1 MFLVMKLLHKV
12 FLVFWIVG
20 VNLIFSQPDN
30 DIIIEDTWDPGID
43 KISHATA
50 SFGFYYTFRYYEN
63 SKFESFLYTSIL
75 GLSFEIYQINDPN
88 EEDSDFR
95 GVSIQDIGYNLLGV
109 GLALSMDILIDEI
122 KKTRKEKSKK
132 RKIKDYSFP

>member
-1 MFLVMKLLHKV
+1 MNLLHKV
-12 FLVFWIVG
+12 SLIFWV
-20 VNLIFSQPDN
+20 VAANLIFSQPDN
-30 DIIIEDTWDPGID
+30 DIIIEDTWDPRID

-109 GLALSMDILIDEI
+109 GLALGMDILIDEI

-132 RKIKDYSFP
+132 RKIKNYNFP

>member
-1 MFLVMKLLHKV
+1 MKLLHKV
-12 FLVFWIVG
+12 SLIFWV
-20 VNLIFSQPDN
+20 VAANLIFSQPDN
-30 DIIIEDTWDPGID
+30 DIIIEDTWDPRID

-109 GLALSMDILIDEI
+109 GLALGMDILIDEI

-132 RKIKDYSFP
+132 RKIKNYNFP

>member
-1 MFLVMKLLHKV
+1 MKLLHKV
-12 FLVFWIVG
+12 SPIFWVVT

-30 DIIIEDTWDPGID
+30 DIIIEDTWDPRID

-95 GVSIQDIGYNLLGV
+95 GISIQDMGYNLVGV
-109 GLALSMDILIDEI
+109 GLALGMDILIDEI

-132 RKIKDYSFP
+132 RKIRDYNFP